1 VAEDVE
7 RVTIRREA
15 GSPDRSGAYTV
26 IGLILGVL
34 IVAGV
39 AVAIIGVP
47 EIQAWWADSPATSS
61 STTTTI
67 VTPGGTDSTTTTTP
81 DN

>member
-1 VAEDVE
+1 MAEDVE

-15 GSPDRSGAYTV
+15 GSPDRSGPYTV

-47 EIQAWWADSPATSS
+47 EIQSWWADPPTPAAS
-61 STTTTI
+61 STTTV
-67 VTPGGTDSTTTTTP
+67 VTPDSTTTT
-81 DN
+81 NSGN

>member
-1 VAEDVE
+1 MELSVAEDVE
-7 RVTIRREA
+7 HVRITREV

-39 AVAIIGVP
+39 ALAVIGVP
-47 EIQAWWADSPATSS
+47 EIQSWWSDGPTQT
-61 STTTTI
+61 TTTTI
-67 VTPGGTDSTTTTTP
+67 NP
-81 DN
+81 